1 MRTVPAAVVTLVLAL
16 TVSPALARREWVHVD
31 DYNGKILVVQ
41 ATINQS
47 ISGRF
52 ILDTGATYCVVSK
65 ETAAAANLDGRRDGP
80 KTRMATASGRIVEAT
95 LGKARRVEM
104 GSAIA
109 REVDVAVV
117 DVDPAPGFRG
127 LIGLSFLRNFRYSVD
142 TDKGQLMLEY

>member
-1 MRTVPAAVVTLVLAL
+1 MPAPRRFPAGRAWSPRTPASSDWLASLFWSKDASTMRTVPAAVVTLVLAL

-65 ETAAAANLDGRRDGP
+65 ETAAAANLDGR
-80 KTRMATASGRIVEAT
+80 
-95 LGKARRVEM
+95 
-104 GSAIA
+104 
-109 REVDVAVV
+109 
-117 DVDPAPGFRG
+117 
-127 LIGLSFLRNFRYSVD
+127 
-142 TDKGQLMLEY
+142 